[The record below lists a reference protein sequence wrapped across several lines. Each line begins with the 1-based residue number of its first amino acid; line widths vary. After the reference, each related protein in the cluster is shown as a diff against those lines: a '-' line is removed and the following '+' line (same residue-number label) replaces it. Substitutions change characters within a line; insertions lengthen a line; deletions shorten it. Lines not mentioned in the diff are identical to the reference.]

1 MPSYSGFVL
10 QWIRPIVDSPYSGFA
25 LQWIRP
31 IVDLSYSG
39 FVLYWICLTLD
50 LSHIGFVLQW
60 IRPTVDSS
68 YSGFILQWI
77 RPTLDSSYSGFVAYR
92 PPEADY
98 KPHFFEDIR
107 KMPDE
112 SLPQIYVTNPDG
124 LVVQRL
130 KFKGKF
136 REPGAP
142 SPKLDY
148 KCLMLKLAALLT
160 CIGVIVATVV
170 LLFIYVPRLVKG
182 LLEKLCEFCSF
193 DEVCSRSC
201 DGSHCKS
208 EKVAM

>member
-50 LSHIGFVLQW
+50 LSHIGFVSHW

-160 CIGVIVATVV
+160 CIGVKATLEAVPEICFLREVVAPPHVACCFCIFRFSVCDT
-170 LLFIYVPRLVKG
+170 RTLV
-182 LLEKLCEFCSF
+182 FS
-193 DEVCSRSC
+193 SI
-201 DGSHCKS
+201 
-208 EKVAM
+208 

>member
-1 MPSYSGFVL
+1 M
-10 QWIRPIVDSPYSGFA
+10 DSPYSGFA

-98 KPHFFEDIR
+98 EPQFF
-107 KMPDE
+107 
-112 SLPQIYVTNPDG
+112 G
-124 LVVQRL
+124 L
-130 KFKGKF
+130 
-136 REPGAP
+136 
-142 SPKLDY
+142 
-148 KCLMLKLAALLT
+148 
-160 CIGVIVATVV
+160 
-170 LLFIYVPRLVKG
+170 LLFPENAGRITSAN
-182 LLEKLCEFCSF
+182 LC
-193 DEVCSRSC
+193 
-201 DGSHCKS
+201 HKS
-208 EKVAM
+208 GRACCPTAKI